1 MKIAKKPKLDVQEIN
16 KIIKKGG
23 SISSEEAQENAVN
36 ITLKLPS
43 NLNSAIEAL
52 QKNKFGMKRT
62 KKQWIIEAILA
73 KIKKETGKEYQEA
86 SDISPFLQPTK

>member
-1 MKIAKKPKLDVQEIN
+1 MAISKKPKLDSKEVY

-23 SISSEEAQENAVN
+23 SSISEESKKDVINVS
-36 ITLKLPS
+36 LKLS
-43 NLNSAIEAL
+43 YQLNNMIETL
-52 QKNKFGMKRT
+52 QKNQFGMKRT

-86 SDISPFLQPTK
+86 

>member
-1 MKIAKKPKLDVQEIN
+1 MAIAKKPKLGVKDID

-23 SISSEEAQENAVN
+23 SISSEKAQEDVVN
-36 ITLKLPS
+36 VSLKLS
-43 NLNSAIEAL
+43 YKLNSTIEAL
-52 QKNKFGMKRT
+52 QKNQFGMKRT

-86 SDISPFLQPTK
+86 